1 VDIDLGLKLVA
12 IVLLL
17 VLSAFFSSVE
27 SAYFSLSRSNLDRL
41 RESSDPRAKR
51 AARLMDNPR
60 RLLATIL
67 TGNTIVN
74 TAAAALAAL
83 VAVDI
88 AEPWGFNPNLA
99 VTLEVIL
106 ISGLILLFS
115 ELMPKLLALRYPEK
129 WAVQSSGGIAL
140 CRFLMMPLAGPLAFF
155 SASLARALGI
165 KQQNVLALSEDE
177 IRALVQVG
185 HAHGAL
191 ELEERRMIHSIFEF
205 GDTIVREV
213 MVPRIDVVAVDLNV
227 PLDELLQ
234 LVISHGHSRIPVFN
248 KTIDNIVGV
257 IHAKDLLQV
266 THNPARYDLSKLSRP
281 AFYVPEEKKIDD
293 LLREFQAQ
301 KVHMAIVVDE
311 YGGTAGLVTL
321 EDILE
326 EIVGEIQDEYDSEQP
341 LIKKLEN
348 GELLVSGRIGTYDLN
363 EMQGQE
369 LVPESEAYDT
379 LAGFV
384 YSSLGHVPKKGE
396 GFEHKG
402 YRFIVDEVHG
412 KRILRVRVV
421 REKGVLEDV

>member
-1 VDIDLGLKLVA
+1 MDIDLGLKLAV

-27 SAYFSLSRSNLDRL
+27 SAFFSLSRSALDRL
-41 RESSDPRAKR
+41 RESSDSRAKR

-83 VAVDI
+83 AAADLALRWDV
-88 AEPWGFNPNLA
+88 NPNLA
-99 VTLEVIL
+99 VTLE
-106 ISGLILLFS
+106 ILLVSGIILFFS
-115 ELMPKLLALRYPEK
+115 ELTPKLLALRNPEK
-129 WAVQSSGGIAL
+129 WAVQSSGGLAI
-140 CRFLMMPLAGPLAFF
+140 CRVLLMPLAEPLAFF
-155 SASLARALGI
+155 SATLARVLGI
-165 KQQNVLALSEDE
+165 KQHNVLALSEEE

-227 PLDELLQ
+227 PLEELLQ
-234 LVISHGHSRIPVFN
+234 LVDSRGHSRIPVFN

-266 THNPARYDLSKLSRP
+266 TQNPSRYDLSKLSRP
-281 AFYVPEEKKIDD
+281 AYYVPEEKKIDD
-293 LLREFQAQ
+293 LLREFQTQ

-321 EDILE
+321 EDIIE

-341 LIKKLEN
+341 LIKKLDN
-348 GELLVSGRIGTYDLN
+348 GDILVSGRIGTYDLN
-363 EMQGQE
+363 EMQGVE
-369 LVPESEAYDT
+369 LVPDSEAYDT
-379 LAGFV
+379 LAGFI

-402 YRFIVDEVHG
+402 YRFVVDEVHG
-412 KRILRVRVV
+412 KRIIRVRIV